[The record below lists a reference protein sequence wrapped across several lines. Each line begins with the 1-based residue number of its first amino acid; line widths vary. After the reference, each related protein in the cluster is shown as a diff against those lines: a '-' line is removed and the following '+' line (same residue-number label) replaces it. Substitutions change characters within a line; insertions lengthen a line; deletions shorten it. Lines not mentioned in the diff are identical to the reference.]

1 MNLLVSVK
9 FSFSQVE
16 ETVEENN
23 LFKKKIF
30 YLTLLFEEVQNVNR
44 TVYLLMWKFF
54 VNFNFYFAGKFME
67 NFL

>member
-23 LFKKKIF
+23 LFKKNIF
-30 YLTLLFEEVQNVNR
+30 HLKLLFEEVQNVNR
-44 TVYLLMWKFF
+44 TVYLLMWNFF
-54 VNFNFYFAGKFME
+54 CDF
-67 NFL
+67 